1 MFGLRSFGI
10 FPKQWCSYTIEV
22 AAQAEPKK
30 EPEKAKAGYEVEQ
43 FQRFLTGFRSESFL
57 A

>member
-10 FPKQWCSYTIEV
+10 FPKQWCSYPFEV

-30 EPEKAKAGYEVEQ
+30 EPEKAKAG
-43 FQRFLTGFRSESFL
+43 
-57 A
+57 